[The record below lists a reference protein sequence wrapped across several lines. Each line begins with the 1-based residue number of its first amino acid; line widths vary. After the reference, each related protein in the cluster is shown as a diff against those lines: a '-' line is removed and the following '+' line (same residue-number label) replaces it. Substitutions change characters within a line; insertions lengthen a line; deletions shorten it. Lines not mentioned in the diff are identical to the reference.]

1 MRESK
6 YEQKVYADKIK
17 LFDILIM
24 AVLKA
29 VYFPVFVYAIWAY
42 LFGHLENNGGLGI
55 SLGMFIAL
63 SFLTIKPIKNY
74 IAYREKFP
82 M

>member
-1 MRESK
+1 MRE

-29 VYFPVFVYAIWAY
+29 VYFPIFTYLLWTLFPPKAASFKEFFVSII
-42 LFGHLENNGGLGI
+42 FIGM
-55 SLGMFIAL
+55 SLGV
-63 SFLTIKPIKNY
+63 IKPIKNY
-74 IAYREKFP
+74 IAYRKKFP